1 MFLKYSFFEDLLL
14 LSILKN
20 SLEIPSLDDI
30 FLGNV
35 ALSNSIISVEDL
47 RKENRGIEIFSID
60 RYDGEI
66 GNKNIAGKY

>member
-30 FLGNV
+30 FLGNI

-47 RKENRGIEIFSID
+47 RK
-60 RYDGEI
+60 
-66 GNKNIAGKY
+66 

>member
-47 RKENRGIEIFSID
+47 RKENRGFEIFSID